1 MTRKK
6 NNIHYIYITT
16 CKITKRYYIGIHSTS
31 NINDGYLG
39 SGKILRNS
47 IRKYGKENHIKEILE
62 FFPNREDCEKNET
75 LLINEKIGDNFC
87 INLTS
92 GGKGFRMNHTE
103 ETKIKISN
111 TLSNKTYVQIHGENN
126 AELEREKRKKGA
138 LIQWKNTDVEIRK
151 IISNKISNT
160 LKEYFKK
167 NPKSKLLKKHKCPY
181 CDTIGSGN
189 SMFRWHFDNCKKNTI
204 FVP

>member
-1 MTRKK
+1 
-6 NNIHYIYITT
+6 
-16 CKITKRYYIGIHSTS
+16 
-31 NINDGYLG
+31 
-39 SGKILRNS
+39 
-47 IRKYGKENHIKEILE
+47 
-62 FFPNREDCEKNET
+62 
-75 LLINEKIGDNFC
+75 
-87 INLTS
+87 
-92 GGKGFRMNHTE
+92 MNHTE

-111 TLSNKTYVQIHGENN
+111 TLSNKTYIQIHEENN

-167 NPKSKLLKKHKCPY
+167 NPESKLLKKHKCPY